1 MNSLFATHDRIINST
16 PTDIVRDT
24 MNRINWKSRLLC
36 IQGAKGVG
44 KSTLIRQYVKR
55 NYAPG
60 DHSVLYCSADSVYFS
75 RHSLLE
81 LAEDFH
87 QNGGEC
93 LIVDEIHKYGNW
105 SREIKEIYDS
115 YPQMKM
121 IISGSSLLKL
131 LEGNIDL
138 SRRCVRYTMQG
149 LSFRE
154 ALRFYHGIDIPK
166 YPLEEILTKS
176 AEISSQINSQ
186 CRPVR
191 HFKEYL
197 QYGYYPFY
205 LEGEADYFIK
215 IEQVLNFIIDT
226 ELPQI
231 CHVDVANLRKIK
243 ALLSIISTSVPFEV
257 DARKLSDA
265 IGASR
270 DTVIGYLGNLSDADV
285 LNLLYSEKK
294 NIRKLTKP
302 DKVYMENPNILY
314 ALAPD
319 SVNIGT
325 ARETFAVC
333 QLSENHNIEYGKEN
347 GDFKIDGKYTFEIGG
362 RGKGF
367 SQIAG
372 IKDSYVFADDI
383 EYPDGAKLPLWLLGL
398 LY

>member
-1 MNSLFATHDRIINST
+1 M
-16 PTDIVRDT
+16 
-24 MNRINWKSRLLC
+24 
-36 IQGAKGVG
+36 G
-44 KSTLIRQYVKR
+44 KSTLIKQYVKL

-60 DHSVLYCSADSVYFS
+60 DRSVLYCSADSVYFS

-81 LAEDFH
+81 LTEDFH
-87 QNGGEC
+87 QNGGAC
-93 LIVDEIHKYGNW
+93 LIIDEIHKYGNW

-115 YPQMKM
+115 YPQMKI

-131 LEGNIDL
+131 LEGNVDL

-176 AEISSQINSQ
+176 AEICSQVNSK

-205 LEGEADYFIK
+205 LEGEDDYPIK
-215 IEQVLNFIIDT
+215 IEQVLNFIIDS

-270 DTVIGYLGNLSDADV
+270 DTVIGYLGNLSDADI

-314 ALAPD
+314 ALSPD
-319 SVNIGT
+319 AVNIGT

-333 QLSENHNIEYGKEN
+333 QLSESHDIEYGKEH
-347 GDFKIDGKYTFEIGG
+347 GDFKIDGKYTFETGG

-372 IKDSYVFADDI
+372 IKDSYVFADDM